1 MNLNDAEILVMQ
13 TMVMRL
19 TQEESLAW
27 LRSHGHDI
35 KVRRFYQLKS
45 KLKAGANKRKFDLQ
59 KEGLWEQ
66 HMERIDQLETILK
79 FSWEN
84 FHRTSDPVQK
94 QKILDSISN
103 IQPLLSAYYSASQTV
118 VERDV
123 EKGIQNTGHISKL
136 PDQ

>member
-66 HMERIDQLETILK
+66 HIERIDQLETILK
-79 FSWEN
+79 FSWQN
-84 FHRTSDPVQK
+84 YHRANDPIKK
-94 QKILDSISN
+94 QRILDSIAS
-103 IQPLLSAYYSASQTV
+103 IQPLLSVYYSASQEVIET
-118 VERDV
+118 DAN
-123 EKGIQNTGHISKL
+123 KNIQNTGHISNL
-136 PDQ
+136 PN